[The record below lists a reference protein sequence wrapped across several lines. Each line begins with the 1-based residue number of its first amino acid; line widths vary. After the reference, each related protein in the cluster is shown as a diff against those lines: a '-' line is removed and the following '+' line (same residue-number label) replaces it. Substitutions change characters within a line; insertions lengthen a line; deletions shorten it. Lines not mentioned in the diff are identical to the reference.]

1 MARCFVEATAARGG
15 IQIPGSSC
23 VPMAWPRS
31 DRALWLLLGRGQVAL
46 CGFCLAEVRS
56 CFVASAWPRSGR
68 ALWLLRG
75 RGQVVL
81 CGFCVAEVKSCSG
94 ASAWPRSSRAL
105 WGLLGR
111 GQVFV
116 RGFSSFSCAVHGV
129 SGSRGPTSSRP
140 GVLLVF
146 VLSGVCFSS
155 VLRCSF
161 LFSVVHCGSGILVGW
176 ALGSSHCAAVS
187 PATDSIDM
195 FLGDGVCS
203 SSLVMPFLA
212 RLLCSVFG
220 CPFRVV
226 LRLNSFFSFRSVSRL
241 ACLLI

>member
-1 MARCFVEATAARGG
+1 M
-15 IQIPGSSC
+15 
-23 VPMAWPRS
+23 
-31 DRALWLLLGRGQVAL
+31 L
-46 CGFCLAEVRS
+46 CGFCLAEVKSRS
-56 CFVASAWPRSGR
+56 VASAWPRSGR

-81 CGFCVAEVKSCSG
+81 CGFCVAEVRSCSV

-105 WGLLGR
+105 GLLLGR
-111 GQVFV
+111 GHLVLSGVCLAEV
-116 RGFSSFSCAVHGV
+116 RSSSVASPASPVPCTVS

-176 ALGSSHCAAVS
+176 ALGSSHCCSREYCHRLNRYVSWRWRVFIVSGHAVS
-187 PATDSIDM
+187 RPTAMFRFWLPLPRCIAPQQFLQFSI
-195 FLGDGVCS
+195 GVTSGVSVDLTS
-203 SSLVMPFLA
+203 SESVFEVLVSAGVLLA
-212 RLLCSVFG
+212 RFMLVFFG
-220 CPFRVV
+220 F
-226 LRLNSFFSFRSVSRL
+226 
-241 ACLLI
+241 

>member
-1 MARCFVEATAARGG
+1 M
-15 IQIPGSSC
+15 
-23 VPMAWPRS
+23 
-31 DRALWLLLGRGQVAL
+31 L
-46 CGFCLAEVRS
+46 CGFCVAEVRS
-56 CFVASAWPRSGR
+56 CSVASAWPRSGR

-81 CGFCVAEVKSCSG
+81 CGFCVAEVRSCSV
-94 ASAWPRSSRAL
+94 ASAWPRSGRAL
-105 WGLLGR
+105 WLLRGR
-111 GQVFV
+111 GQVALWGFCLAEV
-116 RGFSSFSCAVHGV
+116 RSRSGASPASPVPCTVSSE
-129 SGSRGPTSSRP
+129 SRGPTSSRP

-161 LFSVVHCGSGILVGW
+161 LFQLSTAEVASLSVGRLAHLIV
-176 ALGSSHCAAVS
+176 AAVS
-187 PATDSIDM
+187 TATDSIDM

-226 LRLNSFFSFRSVSRL
+226 LRLNSFFSVSIGVTSGVSVDLTSTESVFEVLVSARVLL
-241 ACLLI
+241 ARFTLVIFGF